1 MSSLLEQ
8 ENDLIVSTVVGEVLA
23 DLVIAASISFDEEND
38 SVVSLEVL
46 AHLFGKENDPIDS
59 AVGGEVLADLVIAAS
74 ISFVGKA
81 EKELQEE
88 HLYEQ
93 EEHFY
98 EHWYKLEVEEYL
110 ELETEDLNREY
121 YDLLGVSTNA
131 TTTEIKKFYYKKARL
146 CHPDKALDD
155 PHAAEKFQNLG
166 HAYNVLSNEQ
176 SRAAYDKRGKAET
189 TAEEENGQ
197 MDPMVFFNVMFG
209 STLVEP
215 YIGELGLAN
224 IADSMMKDGATG
236 TTEEELEAMS
246 EEEREKIM
254 EEKLAVMQE
263 ESEFKKA
270 KRQVTCAKNL
280 RTRVQPYLDSI
291 SIDSSDGNKVDAK
304 KKFRENC
311 HEEAVK
317 IAQGAQGDF
326 YLKTIGFA
334 LEVNAGTFYG

>member
-1 MSSLLEQ
+1 MSFFQNISKGIQAKQ
-8 ENDLIVSTVVGEVLA
+8 EEIRN
-23 DLVIAASISFDEEND
+23 ASKAREDGKIWDK
-38 SVVSLEVL
+38 
-46 AHLFGKENDPIDS
+46 KENQWFYYFLDQEWEEI
-59 AVGGEVLADLVIAAS
+59 E
-74 ISFVGKA
+74 
-81 EKELQEE
+81 EKEKQNNNSKNSNGGGGGNGEE
-88 HLYEQ
+88 AERIV
-93 EEHFY
+93 
-98 EHWYKLEVEEYL
+98 K
-110 ELETEDLNREY
+110 DREY

-131 TTTEIKKFYYKKARL
+131 TATEIKKSYYKKARL

-155 PHAAEKFQNLG
+155 PQAADKFQNLG

-334 LEVNAGTFYG
+334 LEVNAGTFYGEVQNSMLE

>member
-1 MSSLLEQ
+1 
-8 ENDLIVSTVVGEVLA
+8 
-23 DLVIAASISFDEEND
+23 
-38 SVVSLEVL
+38 
-46 AHLFGKENDPIDS
+46 
-59 AVGGEVLADLVIAAS
+59 
-74 ISFVGKA
+74 
-81 EKELQEE
+81 
-88 HLYEQ
+88 
-93 EEHFY
+93 
-98 EHWYKLEVEEYL
+98 
-110 ELETEDLNREY
+110 
-121 YDLLGVSTNA
+121 
-131 TTTEIKKFYYKKARL
+131 
-146 CHPDKALDD
+146 
-155 PHAAEKFQNLG
+155 
-166 HAYNVLSNEQ
+166 
-176 SRAAYDKRGKAET
+176 
-189 TAEEENGQ
+189 

-224 IADSMMKDGATG
+224 IADSMMKDGATA

-263 ESEFKKA
+263 ESKFKKA

-291 SIDSSDGNKVDAK
+291 SIDSSDGNKMDAK

-334 LEVNAGTFYG
+334 LEVNAGTFYGEVQNSMME

>member
-1 MSSLLEQ
+1 MSFFQNISKGIQAKHE
-8 ENDLIVSTVVGEVLA
+8 EIR
-23 DLVIAASISFDEEND
+23 IASQAREAGMIWDK
-38 SVVSLEVL
+38 
-46 AHLFGKENDPIDS
+46 KENQWVFYLLDQEWEEI
-59 AVGGEVLADLVIAAS
+59 E
-74 ISFVGKA
+74 
-81 EKELQEE
+81 EKEKQNNNNKNSNGGGGNGEE
-88 HLYEQ
+88 AERIV
-93 EEHFY
+93 
-98 EHWYKLEVEEYL
+98 K
-110 ELETEDLNREY
+110 DREY

-131 TTTEIKKFYYKKARL
+131 TATEIKKSYYKKARL

-155 PHAAEKFQNLG
+155 PDAADKFQNLG

-176 SRAAYDKRGKAET
+176 SRAAYDKRGKADT
-189 TAEEENGQ
+189 TAEEEGGQ

-224 IADSMMKDGATG
+224 IADSMMKDGGIA

-246 EEEREKIM
+246 EEERDKIM

-280 RTRVQPYLDSI
+280 RARVQPYLDLI
-291 SIDSSDGNKVDAK
+291 SIDSSDSNKEDAK
-304 KKFRENC
+304 KQFRENC
-311 HEEAVK
+311 YEEAIK

-334 LEVNAGTFYG
+334 LEVNAGTF